1 MTKYTDYEAIN
12 KKADDLSAQLNV
24 KVHAFVAIDG
34 TEDNKLVAFIRE
46 PNRLIKSRA
55 MDKTYNGMGFTAGSE
70 MFEACVVREETDPRF
85 LSEAPENDKFYMGAS
100 KFCGDLLIL
109 ATNNTKKN

>member
-1 MTKYTDYEAIN
+1 MKFKTYEEIN
-12 KKADDLSAQLNV
+12 KKAEDLSTQHNV
-24 KVHAFVAIDG
+24 KVHAFTAIDG
-34 TEDNKLVAFIRE
+34 TEDNKLVAFIKE

-70 MFEACVVREETDPRF
+70 MLEACIIREESDPRF
-85 LSEAPENDKFYMGAS
+85 LSEAPENDKFYLGAS
-100 KFCGDLLIL
+100 RFCADLLII